1 VLSRHEILN
10 IFGHFT
16 VATLCVIY
24 SCKSMRRPGSRI
36 TIACAESLLLYV
48 GFGSVSH
55 EKSALNCKNKRSAA
69 AASAAVEQ
77 AQVVQFFEGAARPEV
92 LFLLACVVAFFKRL
106 NIPNG
111 REEKLEQV

>member
-1 VLSRHEILN
+1 MCFRHEILN

-16 VATLCVIY
+16 VATSCVIY
-24 SCKSMRRPGSRI
+24 SCKSMHRPGSRI

-55 EKSALNCKNKRSAA
+55 EKSTLNCKNKRSTAT
-69 AASAAVEQ
+69 ASTTVEQ
-77 AQVVQFFEGAARPEV
+77 AQVMQFFESAPCPEV

-106 NIPNG
+106 NIPN
-111 REEKLEQV
+111 RTEKLNQV